1 MALRYDSSSQ
11 FLELL
16 ISNYNP
22 MEGAGMLKQLN
33 LFEMEGDEETDE

>member
-1 MALRYDSSSQ
+1 MALRYDCSSQ
-11 FLELL
+11 FPEVL

-22 MEGAGMLKQLN
+22 MEAAGLLKQLN